1 MKKQGLI
8 ALNEIIQDDDRSV
21 KVAVEID
28 NRVTILRGLIS
39 SGIIAPLISVLEYGK
54 IGLSKKFAA
63 KCLMKLTENSDS
75 SWSISAHGG
84 VTIFLKICIEGG
96 GDEVSSKD
104 EVIQISST
112 DFVQTMASMD
122 ESTRQ
127 IIMKESGIRAL
138 GHVLDPKSSSLYKS
152 REMTL
157 RRIVNW
163 YFSLVNSVNIPLNYG
178 FMYHILY
185 FLGHG
190 DGSIQE
196 LALNVTFWLCG
207 IS

>member
-1 MKKQGLI
+1 MNLQFLLMNK
-8 ALNEIIQDDDRSV
+8 NEHEMLEGQSQ
-21 KVAVEID
+21 VAD
-28 NRVTILRGLIS
+28 Q
-39 SGIIAPLISVLEYGK
+39 
-54 IGLSKKFAA
+54 
-63 KCLMKLTENSDS
+63 DS
-75 SWSISAHGG
+75 SWSISAHGR
-84 VTIFLKICIEGG
+84 VTILLKICIEGG

-157 RRIVNW
+157 RRIVN
-163 YFSLVNSVNIPLNYG
+163 
-178 FMYHILY
+178 
-185 FLGHG
+185 
-190 DGSIQE
+190 
-196 LALNVTFWLCG
+196 
-207 IS
+207 